1 MAEDFALLKIKAGEE
16 FKPIRRITQYKVQ
29 LIDLD
34 GDGAGTSEDGYTIR
48 DVRRRN
54 KAKITVKLENL
65 NFTEFTNF
73 MSYIDN
79 ESFELTYF
87 AGTFKTI
94 TAHCGDRDIELV
106 KAPRENENLWNV
118 SLSFIEY

>member
-1 MAEDFALLKIKAGEE
+1 MGDFSLLKIKVGEE
-16 FKPIRRITQYKVQ
+16 LKPITRITQYKVQ

-54 KAKITVKLENL
+54 KAKITVKLD

-73 MSYIDN
+73 MSYIDF
-79 ESFELTYF
+79 ETFELTYF

-106 KAPRENENLWNV
+106 KAPRETKNLWNI

>member
-1 MAEDFALLKIKAGEE
+1 MEDFALLKIKVGEE
-16 FKPIRRITQYKVQ
+16 FMPIAHITQYKVQ
-29 LIDLD
+29 MIDLD

-54 KAKITVKLENL
+54 KAKITVKLEKL

-73 MSYIDN
+73 MSYID
-79 ESFELTYF
+79 FETFEITYF
-87 AGTFKTI
+87 AGAFKTI
-94 TAHCGDRDIELV
+94 TAHCGDRDIELL
-106 KAPRENENLWNV
+106 KAIREDENLWNI

>member
-1 MAEDFALLKIKAGEE
+1 
-16 FKPIRRITQYKVQ
+16 
-29 LIDLD
+29 
-34 GDGAGTSEDGYTIR
+34 
-48 DVRRRN
+48 
-54 KAKITVKLENL
+54 
-65 NFTEFTNF
+65 
-73 MSYIDN
+73 MSYIDS

-106 KAPRENENLWNV
+106 KAPREDENLWNV